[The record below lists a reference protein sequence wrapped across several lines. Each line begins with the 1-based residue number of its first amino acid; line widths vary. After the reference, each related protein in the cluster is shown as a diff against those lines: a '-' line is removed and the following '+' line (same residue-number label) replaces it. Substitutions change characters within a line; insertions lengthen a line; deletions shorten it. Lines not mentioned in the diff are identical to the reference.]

1 MNFKKLLEI
10 LKKGGGKN
18 KQINNIII
26 VILIGILLIISA
38 GFFKDNK
45 ATSTFSNSPNSGNST
60 ANSQSSN
67 DLSTT
72 EDISAYENEQEN
84 KLKALLQSIQGVGD
98 TRVMIYF
105 STGEE
110 DVPAYNENKSSSVIN
125 ETDNSGGKR
134 TTTQNNSGTSIVMEN
149 DGEKTKPF
157 ILKKYKPKVTGILIS
172 AEGADDS
179 DIRLN
184 ITNAVSSFFDLSADK
199 VNVYPMK
206 K

>member
-1 MNFKKLLEI
+1 MNFKKLLNM
-10 LKKGGGKN
+10 LKKEGDKN
-18 KQINNIII
+18 KNINNIII
-26 VILIGILLIISA
+26 IILIGILLIIATS
-38 GFFKDNK
+38 FFKGDT
-45 ATSTFSNSPNSGNST
+45 AISTFSNTKKASEITVNNT
-60 ANSQSSN
+60 SSN
-67 DLSTT
+67 GSEDSQ
-72 EDISAYENEQEN
+72 DISAYESDQEN

-98 TRVMIYF
+98 TKVMIYF
-105 STGEE
+105 GSGEE
-110 DVPAYNENKSSSVIN
+110 EVPAYNENKSSSVIN

-134 TTTQNNSGTSIVMEN
+134 TTTQNNSGTSIVLEN

-157 ILKKYKPKVTGILIS
+157 ILKTYKPKVTGILIS

-184 ITNAVSSFFDLSADK
+184 ITNAVASFFDISADK